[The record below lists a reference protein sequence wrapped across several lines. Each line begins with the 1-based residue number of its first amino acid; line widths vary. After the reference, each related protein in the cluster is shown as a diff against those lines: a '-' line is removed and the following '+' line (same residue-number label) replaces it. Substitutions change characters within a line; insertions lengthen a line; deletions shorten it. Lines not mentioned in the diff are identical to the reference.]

1 MMRPLRHTGARQ
13 GDEGRLAQVVQDGP
27 YFTDGVRLFRRVG
40 VVSGSRGPRL
50 VELEDCRTLAVS
62 EVTEEEVTLLGLMP
76 VSADR
81 LG

>member
-1 MMRPLRHTGARQ
+1 MRSREHTGGRQ
-13 GDEGRLAQVVQDGP
+13 GEQGRLVKLVQDGP